1 MTVDAWRIVGGTP
14 LRGRVRP
21 PGSKNGALPSLA
33 AALLLEG
40 KSVFHNVPRIDD
52 VHTML
57 ELLTAVGM
65 QVEVEGNTVAIT
77 NTGITTHRAP
87 GELVGKMR
95 ASHYLLGP
103 TLAKLGRAELA
114 QTGGCNL
121 GERPLGYIIDALAPL
136 GVTCLDC
143 NDRVEATTAGLVG
156 ARVVLDPKFRSP
168 GATFTVLMAAAL
180 ATGVTT
186 IEHACY
192 EPDVV
197 ALCALLTAAGAHIEG
212 AGTETITL
220 HGVEALHGV
229 THTINSDR
237 LDAGTFLCAAAATR
251 GEVFVEHIT
260 KAELGGIATVL
271 VEAGLGLEETGG
283 GVHGACSRRPRAV
296 EVTINPFPEF
306 PTDLQPPLATVLAT
320 AEGTSSL
327 HETIF
332 NNRLQYVPELQRMGA
347 DIASAGQWSIRI
359 RGVERLHGAEIA
371 GHNIR
376 DGAALVVAALGAEG
390 ESIVSG
396 RHYVARGY
404 EDLEARLRAL
414 GATIEVQ

>member
-1 MTVDAWRIVGGTP
+1 MTADAWRIVGGTP
-14 LRGRVRP
+14 LQGRVRP

-33 AALLLEG
+33 ASLLLDG

-57 ELLTAVGM
+57 ELLAAVGM
-65 QVEVEGNTVAIT
+65 QVEAEGNTVTIT
-77 NTGITTHRAP
+77 NAGITTHRAP
-87 GELVGKMR
+87 RELVGKMR

-136 GVTCLDC
+136 GIECLDC

-180 ATGVTT
+180 AQGITT

-192 EPDVV
+192 EPDVI
-197 ALCALLTAAGAHIEG
+197 AFCALLTRAGAHIEG

-220 HGVEALHGV
+220 RGVKALHGV

-251 GEVFVEHIT
+251 GEVFVEQIT
-260 KAELGGIATVL
+260 KSELGGIATVL
-271 VEAGLGLEETGG
+271 QQAGLELEESDGG
-283 GVHGACSRRPRAV
+283 LRGACPRRPRPV

-306 PTDLQPPLATVLAT
+306 PTDLQPPLAAVLAT
-320 AEGTSSL
+320 AEG
-327 HETIF
+327 
-332 NNRLQYVPELQRMGA
+332 
-347 DIASAGQWSIRI
+347 
-359 RGVERLHGAEIA
+359 
-371 GHNIR
+371 
-376 DGAALVVAALGAEG
+376 
-390 ESIVSG
+390 
-396 RHYVARGY
+396 
-404 EDLEARLRAL
+404 
-414 GATIEVQ
+414 